1 MSYFWGGLNIS
12 VSDRVR
18 LEHLFSDLGCSDKK
32 TKIEAHQAVVTS
44 YWQPKVID
52 DIVIQHDK
60 SNSWMML
67 IGTPLLTGNHQANP
81 QQLIETF
88 LDDYSRPLLQDLDG
102 HFALLAYDAIQDQMV
117 AATDF
122 NSLIPIFYS
131 VNAEGALLSS
141 SELALAKMRQAEIDP
156 LGFAQ
161 AVQLGVTWNA
171 TTRFKQIAKLQPCEI
186 LTIDAHYRI
195 RLQRYWEPMAETL
208 WTGNLDDVMAQWMP
222 LLRQGVQ
229 RFYNA
234 SRQQETVWADFT
246 AGEDAR
252 LVVAQCQALELPYKV
267 RVGGFPD
274 DAEIKQAC
282 AIARDAHL
290 AIEVQPYQLI
300 TDSQVSAH
308 ARAVMLSSDGYGS
321 FFYYCTRFVTDM
333 HRPPLV
339 YNFLHFS
346 GMPGG
351 EAFRGTYYPRAKLL
365 FPSTATSFDYRF
377 FTRLKYLLDYT
388 PGLLPDH
395 DYHLLDSVYE
405 SVEAGLKEVE
415 TFPAGIQVDHLLRIF
430 QTCAW
435 GLERKKPFYH
445 PLGTQPLTRSIYT
458 IPPQFKKLGRLTKA
472 CTEQLYPQLARTN
485 TQYGVPTIRRRVTRM
500 PLFLPEHVAQAK
512 KIANGVVKR
521 LYQMGQRSQTSS
533 GRYSPDVYDTVRR
546 VLFNQPP
553 FASWFASSRGLLTG
567 PFYDAQRLDHILL
580 ASQQDTFSNVR
591 ILARI
596 ANLELACRYVYDAL
610 D

>member
-1 MSYFWGGLNIS
+1 MSFFWGGLHIS
-12 VSDRVR
+12 ASDRAR

-32 TKIEAHQAVVTS
+32 TKIESHQAVVTS

-67 IGTPLLTGNHQANP
+67 IGTPLLAGNHQANP

-88 LDDYSRPLLQDLDG
+88 LDDYSRPLLHDLDG
-102 HFALLAYDAIQDQMV
+102 HFALLAYDAIRDQMI

-122 NSLIPIFYS
+122 NNFIPIFYS

-141 SELALAKMRQAEIDP
+141 SELALAKMQQAEIDP

-171 TTRFKQIAKLQPCEI
+171 TTRFKQIATLQPCEI
-186 LTIDAHYRI
+186 LTIDTHYRTRI
-195 RLQRYWEPMAETL
+195 QRYWEPMAEAL

-234 SRQQETVWADFT
+234 SRQQETVWTDFT

-252 LVVAQCQALELPYKV
+252 LVVAQCQALGLPYKV

-274 DAEIKQAC
+274 DAEITKAC

-290 AIEVQPYQLI
+290 DIQVQPFQLI
-300 TDSQVSAH
+300 ADSQVAPH
-308 ARAVMLSSDGYGS
+308 ARTIMLSSDGYGS
-321 FFYYCTRFVTDM
+321 FFYYCTRFATDLQ
-333 HRPPLV
+333 RPPLV
-339 YNFLHFS
+339 HNYLHFS

-365 FPSTATSFDYRF
+365 LPSAAASFDHRF
-377 FTRLKYLLDYT
+377 FTRLKYLLDYI

-405 SVEAGLKEVE
+405 SVEGSLKEVE
-415 TFPAGIQVDHLLRIF
+415 TFPAGIQVDHLLRVF
-430 QTCAW
+430 QTCVW

-445 PLGTQPLTRSIYT
+445 PLGTKELTRSIYT
-458 IPPQFKKLGRLTKA
+458 IPPHFKKLGRLTKA

-485 TQYGVPTIRRRVTRM
+485 TQYGVPTIRRRITRL
-500 PLFLPEHVAQAK
+500 PLFLPEHVGEAK

-521 LYQMGQRSQTSS
+521 LYRMGQRSRISS
-533 GRYSPDVYDTVRR
+533 GHHSPDVYDTVRR

-553 FASWFASSRGLLTG
+553 FASWFTSSRGLLTG
-567 PFYDAQRLDHILL
+567 PYYDTQRLDHILL
-580 ASQQDTFSNVR
+580 ASQQDTFSNVKV
-591 ILARI
+591 LARI
-596 ANLELACRYVYDAL
+596 VNLELACRYVYDAL
-610 D
+610 A